1 MRYLIVYRRVLSGV
15 VSRATAP
22 AGHRGPGGG
31 ISPGGGGGRK
41 QSAAPASD
49 ELRARTAT
57 ELTQREREILS
68 LLTEGGRNKA
78 IARRLDITEGTV
90 KVPMK
95 GILG

>member
-31 ISPGGGGGRK
+31 ISPGGGRK

>member
-1 MRYLIVYRRVLSGV
+1 LFIDVFCRAWSAGRRLLRAIAGQVE
-15 VSRATAP
+15 VSRL
-22 AGHRGPGGG
+22 
-31 ISPGGGGGRK
+31 GGGRK